1 MEKLADQEFYIAP
14 IAEVFAQLAKG
25 DELDLVATTQARNA
39 IQGLKD
45 HLMASLESLNGIYTQ
60 DKTDH
65 TSVLTSLNNEINTL
79 ANQTIPQTTRDI
91 QSNDDA
97 IKEKEEQLGLAKANW
112 QFNKGQLVLENQS
125 WDQRVELN
133 TLLLPQYDNEYA
145 VVIQAEAVIKNAVA
159 NQ

>member
-1 MEKLADQEFYIAP
+1 LSDEAFFITP

-45 HLMASLESLNGIYTQ
+45 HLMASLEALNGIYTQ
-60 DKTDH
+60 DKNDH
-65 TSVLTSLNNEINTL
+65 TNVLTTLNNEVNTL
-79 ANQTIPQTTRDI
+79 SNQTIPQTTRDI

-97 IKEKEEQLGLAKANW
+97 IKEKDEQLSLARANL
-112 QFNKGQLVLENQS
+112 QFNKGQLILENQS
-125 WDQRVELN
+125 WDQRIELN

-145 VVIQAEAVIKNAVA
+145 VVIQAEAVIKNAVG
-159 NQ
+159 NK